1 MSRCTNEYGDIQP
14 TMIELAKLW
23 GDSRDPHI
31 PAEEIEKFWESAAIM
46 EFLSNPIQPWK
57 VGQDGSVQDALYI
70 NFKV

>member
-1 MSRCTNEYGDIQP
+1 
-14 TMIELAKLW
+14 MIELGKMW

-31 PAEEIEKFWESAAIM
+31 PAEDIEHFWETAPIM

-57 VGQDGSVQDALYI
+57 VGRDGSVQDALYI